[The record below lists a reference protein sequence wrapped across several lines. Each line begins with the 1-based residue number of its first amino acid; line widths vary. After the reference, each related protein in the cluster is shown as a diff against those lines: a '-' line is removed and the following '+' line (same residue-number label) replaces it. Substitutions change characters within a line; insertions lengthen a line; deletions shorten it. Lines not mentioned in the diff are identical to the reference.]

1 MLINSLLLCFSG
13 WVPRIHQI
21 FSWAAISSVTLPSIE
36 ISLPV
41 FPLFISL
48 LYLLSFRPILLFWFS
63 AFVKYHMAL
72 SLKNK
77 KPSPLQNLLSVHELK
92 NMNSDLSP
100 IDFEKSDI
108 ISHWSWDTPV
118 ITSVIVNCELKSWQW
133 SFYIADSSRLV
144 YGDNWKLN
152 YVGKLVLF

>member
-1 MLINSLLLCFSG
+1 
-13 WVPRIHQI
+13 
-21 FSWAAISSVTLPSIE
+21 
-36 ISLPV
+36 
-41 FPLFISL
+41 
-48 LYLLSFRPILLFWFS
+48 
-63 AFVKYHMAL
+63 MAL

-118 ITSVIVNCELKSWQW
+118 ITSVIVNCELKS
-133 SFYIADSSRLV
+133 
-144 YGDNWKLN
+144 
-152 YVGKLVLF
+152 